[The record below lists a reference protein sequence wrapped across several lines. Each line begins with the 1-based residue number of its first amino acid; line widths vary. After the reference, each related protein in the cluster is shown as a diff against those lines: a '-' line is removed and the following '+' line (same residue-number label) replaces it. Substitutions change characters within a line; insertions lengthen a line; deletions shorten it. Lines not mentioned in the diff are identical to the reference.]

1 MRFRFPEIEPR
12 QGPAARTRHLAIG
25 YPDHTVARDVH
36 VEIDHGTRVGVVGDN
51 GQGKTT
57 FLRTICGSLPPL
69 AGEITWGYGCQIG
82 VYAQHVYTTLPENK
96 TVLEYLEYQAAPGTD
111 TQQIKDVA
119 GSLLFSG
126 EMIEKRIRVLSG
138 GERARLVLAGLLLQ
152 KHNVLVLDEP
162 GNHLDV
168 ESVEAL
174 AEALCGFQGTVIFT
188 SHDRHFMHRVATH
201 VIEVRAGHVASYPGN
216 YDDYVYRVQKEIDTG
231 LRAPHA
237 AFGPGSVTAAAT
249 AASAADR
256 KARARSDRDAQKK
269 LKAVERKIAR
279 LDEEKR
285 AVSEQLLAVTDAAEA
300 QRLHSQLAKLTGEL
314 TELEEQWL
322 ELSAELESA

>member
-1 MRFRFPEIEPR
+1 VRFRFPEIEPR

-36 VEIDHGTRVGVVGDN
+36 VEVDHGTRVGVVGDN

-57 FLRTICGSLPPL
+57 FLRTLCGSLPPIS
-69 AGEITWGYGCQIG
+69 GELNWGYGCQVG
-82 VYAQHVYTTLPENK
+82 VYAQHVYTSLPEGK
-96 TVLEYLEYQAAPGTD
+96 TVLEYLEYQAAPMTT

-126 EMIEKRIRVLSG
+126 EMVEKRIRVLSG

-174 AEALCGFQGTVIFT
+174 AEALCSHQGTIIFT
-188 SHDRHFMHRVATH
+188 SHDRHFMHRVATQ
-201 VIEVRAGHVASYPGN
+201 VIEVRAGRVASYPGS
-216 YDDYVYRVQKEIDTG
+216 YDEYVYRVQNEIDTG

-237 AFGPGSVTAAAT
+237 TGAPSLPNGTPTERKAQAR
-249 AASAADR
+249 ADR
-256 KARARSDRDAQKK
+256 DVQKK

-279 LDEEKR
+279 LDQEKGE
-285 AVSEQLLAVTDAAEA
+285 VSERLLTVTETAEA
-300 QRLHSQLAKLTGEL
+300 RRLQSQLAELTGEL
-314 TELEEQWL
+314 AKLEEEWL
-322 ELSAELESA
+322 ELSTELDTA